1 MMITLCCVD
10 RSQASFIYLKL
21 EDASE
26 LIISNMWSCFLQGSL
41 DDFHS
46 DFYLLNYMPHVL
58 SCSTCS
64 HASRVSCRMCS
75 LALRVSWSTCSRA
88 HSASCPTCSR
98 ALGASYPT
106 CSCVWRA
113 SYCTYPVLYV
123 PRASRFLSPFFLLYV
138 LILPFVL
145 LSFHAPR
152 SYFSVHLL
160 LVIFFG
166 KFIKVKTNVV
176 HH

>member
-1 MMITLCCVD
+1 MLRRQIT
-10 RSQASFIYLKL
+10 SKL
-21 EDASE
+21 YIPEVRGCIRIDHKQHVKLFFTRFSRR
-26 LIISNMWSCFLQGSL
+26 LPQWFL
-41 DDFHS
+41 
-46 DFYLLNYMPHVL
+46 LLNYMPHVL

-75 LALRVSWSTCSRA
+75 LALRVSCSTCSRA

-98 ALGASYPT
+98 ALGASCPT

-176 HH
+176 YH